1 MTKHL
6 LIAFEGLD
14 FSGKS
19 TISKKLASEFK
30 NSKTTALNF
39 YHEPGGTDLSEKI
52 SAILAEFGRSMQ
64 KRTKTLLFE
73 AARNELVHDIIT
85 PKLETSSVILDR
97 FIAST
102 IAYQH
107 FGDDQSIYRLTDLN
121 KYVLDGLTIDATFY
135 FSITPETMKARRATR
150 QNKIDELDN
159 YDVDY
164 YKKIGE
170 NYLEAIRNTPNKKII
185 VIDANKNIDDVYNQ
199 VKSELKKLEVI

>member
-1 MTKHL
+1 MTKNL

-19 TISKKLASEFK
+19 TISKKLASEFETST
-30 NSKTTALNF
+30 NTNLNF
-39 YHEPGGTDLSEKI
+39 YHEPGGTELSEKI
-52 SAILAEFGRSMQ
+52 SAILAQYGRSMQ

-73 AARNELVHDIIT
+73 AARSELVHDIIT
-85 PKLETSSVILDR
+85 PKLKNSSVILDR

-107 FGDDQSIYRLTDLN
+107 FGDGQSISRLSDLN

-135 FSITPETMKARRATR
+135 FSISPETMKARRATR

-159 YDVDY
+159 YDEQY
-164 YKKIGE
+164 YKKIGD
-170 NYLEAIRNTPNKKII
+170 NYLEAIRNTPNKKVI
-185 VIDANKNIDDVYNQ
+185 VIDANQDIENVYTQ
-199 VKSELKKLEVI
+199 VKTELQKLEVI

>member
-1 MTKHL
+1 MTKNL

-30 NSKTTALNF
+30 TSTSTNLNF
-39 YHEPGGTDLSEKI
+39 YHEPGGTELSEKI
-52 SAILAEFGRSMQ
+52 SAILAQYGRSMQ

-73 AARNELVHDIIT
+73 AARNELVNDVIT
-85 PKLETSSVILDR
+85 PKLKEGSVILDR

-107 FGDDQSIYRLTDLN
+107 FGDGQSMSRLTDLN

-135 FSITPETMKARRATR
+135 FSISPETMKARRATR

-159 YDVDY
+159 YDEQY
-164 YKKIGE
+164 YKKIGD
-170 NYLEAIRNTPNKKII
+170 NYLEAIRNTPNKKVI
-185 VIDANKNIDDVYNQ
+185 VIDANQDIENVYTQ
-199 VKSELKKLEVI
+199 VKTELQKLEVI